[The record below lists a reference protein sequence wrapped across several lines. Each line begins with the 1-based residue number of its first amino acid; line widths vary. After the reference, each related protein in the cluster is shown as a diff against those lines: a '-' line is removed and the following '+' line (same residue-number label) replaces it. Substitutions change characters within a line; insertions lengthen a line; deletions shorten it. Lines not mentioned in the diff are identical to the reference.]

1 MQGTSV
7 KQQAV
12 SENGIEID
20 QAKTHDDSRT
30 FPFSGGESLSLNIR
44 NQKVLLTNLIFTF
57 VQDNVCEISVKLV

>member
-44 NQKVLLTNLIFTF
+44 NQKILLTN
-57 VQDNVCEISVKLV
+57 